1 MNIAKTLGMT
11 FLMALSLAVLSGP
24 IMAADARPDTVLAVI
39 KSTKE
44 LSKFAD
50 MISSAGV
57 ESELKATDK
66 AITVFAP
73 SNDAIDDI
81 PSDVMKKIKA
91 DKASMRTYV
100 LYHTILGSAV
110 FSDSIHNRRAS
121 PSTGAGEMIGFDGMG
136 KDLVVGN
143 TTIKTPDLGAQNG
156 VVHVVNGPLVPLS
169 LDDKAAKK
177 LKDAQDEQ
185 MKKNETEMKE
195 REAKMEASRLK
206 KDAAEATKA
215 AAQDSAN
222 APAATAKES
231 ATPTASV
238 PEKKEEKGFI
248 KKLFGF

>member
-1 MNIAKTLGMT
+1 MKTAKMLGMT
-11 FLMALSLAVLSGP
+11 FLVALSLAALSGLTF
-24 IMAADARPDTVLAVI
+24 AADARPDTVLEVI

-81 PSDVMKKIKA
+81 PSDVMKKIKT
-91 DKASMRTYV
+91 DKASMRSYV

-143 TTIKTPDLGAQNG
+143 TTIKTADLGAKNG
-156 VVHVVNGPLVPLS
+156 VVHIVKGPIVPLS

-177 LKDAQDEQ
+177 LKDEQDEL
-185 MKKNETEMKE
+185 MKKHEAEMKA
-195 REAKMEASRLK
+195 RETKMEAARVK
-206 KDAAEATKA
+206 NDAAEATKA

-231 ATPTASV
+231 ATPTAPV